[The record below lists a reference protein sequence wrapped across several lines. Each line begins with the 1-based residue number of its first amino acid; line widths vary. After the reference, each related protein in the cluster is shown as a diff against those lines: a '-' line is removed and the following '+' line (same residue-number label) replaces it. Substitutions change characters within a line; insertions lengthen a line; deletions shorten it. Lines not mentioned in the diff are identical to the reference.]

1 MTTTILPELEVKQAF
16 KFFAMGKDTLNLD
29 DYLKSLKNVGIVF
42 NKQEIMDI
50 NESGKTEFTEAD
62 FVKDYN
68 NKMKKMEK
76 DELLKVFQEFD
87 PELTGTISFDVLNR
101 ALVTYGERL
110 SKEEANRFF
119 QVFKIKHGEPISYN
133 ELVEELIKI

>member
-16 KFFAMGKDTLNLD
+16 KFFSMGKDTLNLD

-68 NKMKKMEK
+68 NKMKQMEK

-87 PELTGTISFDVLNR
+87 HELTGTISFDVLNR

>member
-133 ELVEELIKI
+133 ELV

>member
-16 KFFAMGKDTLNLD
+16 QFFSMGKDTLNLD

-68 NKMKKMEK
+68 NKMKQMEK
-76 DELLKVFQEFD
+76 DELLKVFHAFD